1 MQTNIDKIQFQKPS
15 ADVNPS
21 SALAAVRK
29 NQIHTVL
36 DIGVAIRTARKSRK
50 LTQQNFADLAG
61 VGRRFLSELEAGKST
76 LEIGI
81 VLKVAAAAGIQII
94 LIGNANE

>member
-1 MQTNIDKIQFQKPS
+1 MQTNNDKIQFQKLS
-15 ADVNPS
+15 VSVNPT
-21 SALAAVRK
+21 SASAAVRK
-29 NQIHTVL
+29 HQICTVL
-36 DIGVAIRTARKSRK
+36 DIGAAIRTARKSRK

-76 LEIGI
+76 LEVGM
-81 VLKVAAAAGIQII
+81 VLKVAAAAGIQIT